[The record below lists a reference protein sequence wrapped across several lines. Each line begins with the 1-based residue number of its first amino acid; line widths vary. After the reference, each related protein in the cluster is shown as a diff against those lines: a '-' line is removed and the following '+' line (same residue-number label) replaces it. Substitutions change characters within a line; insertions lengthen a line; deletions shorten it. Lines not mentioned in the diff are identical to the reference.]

1 MQIFERNIME
11 TVILLVVLVLL
22 SAFFSA
28 TETAFTGVNRIR
40 LKNMAEEGSKG
51 AAVAIRVMEKYDKCL
66 TTILVGNNIV
76 NIATSSLAT
85 ILCVRLFGDHGPV
98 IATAAVTV
106 IVLIFGEI
114 TPKTIAKGN
123 AESFCIALGR
133 IVWLLMIVLTPI
145 SAIFLLIQKGASKLF
160 NKRSEVSVTEQ
171 ELMHIIDEIEDQ
183 GVLEEQESDLVR
195 NALEFDETT
204 AEQIMQ
210 PRVNVVG
217 IDLYA
222 DTKQIMETFTTE
234 AYTRLPVYE
243 KSLDHI
249 VGMVSYRDFIQKI
262 LEEKDF
268 ALTEIISDIMYIP
281 SLMRIS
287 DVLKKMQKEKEHIAV
302 VVDQYGGTA
311 GIVTL
316 EDILEE
322 LVGEIWDENDEVS
335 TPIKFVNKTVFKV
348 SGDVQKIDY
357 NRFFEDYDKSFEING
372 DFNTVGGWVLELF
385 GKIPEPG
392 DRVETDRLK
401 ITVETV
407 KKRRIGMMKVEI
419 KPQKDRED

>member
-1 MQIFERNIME
+1 ME
-11 TVILLVVLVLL
+11 TGIIIAVLVIL
-22 SAFFSA
+22 SALFSA
-28 TETAFTGVNRIR
+28 TETAFTSANRIR

-51 AAVAIRVMEKYDKCL
+51 AAVALKVMDKYDKCL

-85 ILCVRLFGDHGPV
+85 ILCVQFFGDNGPV
-98 IATAAVTV
+98 ISTAATTV

-123 AESFCIALGR
+123 AEALCIFFGR
-133 IVWLLMIVLTPI
+133 IMWGLMFILTPV

-160 NKRSEVSVTEQ
+160 NKKKDVYVTEQ

-183 GVLEEQESDLVR
+183 GVLEEQESALVR

-217 IDLYA
+217 IDVY
-222 DTKQIMETFTTE
+222 DSNEKIMELFRSE

-249 VGMVSYRDFIQKI
+249 IGVISYRDFSQKI
-262 LEEKDF
+262 LEGKDF
-268 ALTEIISDIMYIP
+268 QLSELVTDIMYIP

-287 DVLKKMQKEKEHIAV
+287 EVLKKMQREKEHIAV

-311 GIVTL
+311 GILTL
-316 EDILEE
+316 EDVLEE
-322 LVGEIWDENDEVS
+322 LVGEIWDENDVVS
-335 TPIKFVNKTVFKV
+335 TPVKFISETVFKV
-348 SGDVQKIDY
+348 NGEVSKVDF
-357 NRFFEDYDKSFEING
+357 NRFFEGHGMDYEING
-372 DFNTVGGWVLELF
+372 DFNTVGGWVFQLI
-385 GKIPEPG
+385 GKIPDIG
-392 DRVETDRLK
+392 DSAETDEFK
-401 ITVETV
+401 ITVEGV
-407 KKRRIGMMKVEI
+407 EGRRIGTLKFEI
-419 KPQKDRED
+419 KPPASPEE

>member
-1 MQIFERNIME
+1 ME
-11 TVILLVVLVLL
+11 TVVLLVILVLL

-40 LKNMAEEGSKG
+40 LKNMADEGSRG

-85 ILCVRLFGDHGPV
+85 ILCVKLFGDKGPV
-98 IATAAVTV
+98 IATAATTV

-123 AESFCIALGR
+123 SESFCIVLGR

-249 VGMVSYRDFIQKI
+249 VGMVYYRDFIQKM

-268 ALTEIISDIMYIP
+268 AITEIISDIMYIP

-385 GKIPEPG
+385 NKIPEAG
-392 DRVETDRLK
+392 DKVETDKLK
-401 ITVETV
+401 ITVESM
-407 KKRRIGMMKVEI
+407 KKRRIGMMKFEI
-419 KPQKDRED
+419 KPNKDRED